1 LGAFARPQAC
11 DWGSFSFWKARK
23 RDGCHG
29 NHYPFLAVIEGQNT
43 DQIFREMAMNKKL
56 EFIAFGYLLLLAGI
70 GFALDVS
77 ITAMIV

>member
-1 LGAFARPQAC
+1 MEC
-11 DWGSFSFWKARK
+11 
-23 RDGCHG
+23 
-29 NHYPFLAVIEGQNT
+29 QNT